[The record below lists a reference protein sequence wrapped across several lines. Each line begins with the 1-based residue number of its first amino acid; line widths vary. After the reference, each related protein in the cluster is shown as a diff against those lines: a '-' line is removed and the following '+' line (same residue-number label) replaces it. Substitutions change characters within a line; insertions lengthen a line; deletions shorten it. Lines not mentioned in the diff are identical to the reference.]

1 MKEWCTT
8 NNIKYVE
15 NEQLFEFRNGNIDE
29 GSYIMTGETPAVH
42 LTRRATIR
50 LLKNIQKAVPEMIV
64 SEKIPENTSYA
75 KVVKLGYTR
84 RPASTDNNQGKWLD
98 VTKVIPL
105 M

>member
-1 MKEWCTT
+1 
-8 NNIKYVE
+8 
-15 NEQLFEFRNGNIDE
+15 
-29 GSYIMTGETPAVH
+29 MTGETPAVH
-42 LTRRATIR
+42 LTCPATIH

-75 KVVKLGYTR
+75 NVVQLGYTR
-84 RPASTDNNQGKWLD
+84 RPAGNDNNQGKWLD